1 MLLVWMIF
9 PNIEVDTVDGKCV
22 IVVEIYPG
30 ASRPYYIKSLGKCVA
45 IKKRMIEA
53 ARTNSEEAKGE
64 SCMEFE
70 KFEEIYQVLEAQKE
84 KDETATELYAD
95 VKEFAYKY
103 ATMRYQFSKMSREEK
118 AENDSYRTSQH
129 NRFMDSV
136 RIYLRYL
143 QNNGVSVPDISKLE
157 ADRKIF
163 GNFACYYIF
172 RIECE
177 QA

>member
-1 MLLVWMIF
+1 M
-9 PNIEVDTVDGKCV
+9 D
-22 IVVEIYPG
+22 
-30 ASRPYYIKSLGKCVA
+30 
-45 IKKRMIEA
+45 
-53 ARTNSEEAKGE
+53 
-64 SCMEFE
+64 FE
-70 KFEEIYQVLEAQKE
+70 KFEEVFQTLEAQKE
-84 KDETATELYAD
+84 KDETAAELYAD

-103 ATMRYQFSKMSREEK
+103 ATMQYRFSEMSREEK
-118 AENDSYRTSQH
+118 IENDSYRTSQH

-143 QNNGVSVPDISKLE
+143 QNNGVSVPDISSLE

-163 GNFACYYIF
+163 GNFACYFIF

>member
-1 MLLVWMIF
+1 
-9 PNIEVDTVDGKCV
+9 
-22 IVVEIYPG
+22 
-30 ASRPYYIKSLGKCVA
+30 
-45 IKKRMIEA
+45 
-53 ARTNSEEAKGE
+53 
-64 SCMEFE
+64 MELE
-70 KFEEIYQVLEAQKE
+70 KFEEVYEVLEAQKE
-84 KDETATELYAD
+84 KDETAAELYAD

-103 ATMRYQFSKMSREEK
+103 ATMRYRFSEMSREEK

-136 RIYLRYL
+136 RIYFRYL
-143 QNNGVSVPDISKLE
+143 QNNGVNVPDISKLE

>member
-1 MLLVWMIF
+1 
-9 PNIEVDTVDGKCV
+9 
-22 IVVEIYPG
+22 
-30 ASRPYYIKSLGKCVA
+30 
-45 IKKRMIEA
+45 
-53 ARTNSEEAKGE
+53 
-64 SCMEFE
+64 MELE
-70 KFEEIYQVLEAQKE
+70 KFEEVYQVLEAQKE
-84 KDETATELYAD
+84 KDETAAELYAD

-103 ATMRYQFSKMSREEK
+103 ATMRYRFSEM
-118 AENDSYRTSQH
+118 NDSYRTSQH

-136 RIYLRYL
+136 RIYFRYL
-143 QNNGVSVPDISKLE
+143 QNNGVNVPDISKLE

>member
-1 MLLVWMIF
+1 
-9 PNIEVDTVDGKCV
+9 
-22 IVVEIYPG
+22 
-30 ASRPYYIKSLGKCVA
+30 
-45 IKKRMIEA
+45 
-53 ARTNSEEAKGE
+53 
-64 SCMEFE
+64 MEFE
-70 KFEEIYQVLEAQKE
+70 KFEEVYQVLEAQKE
-84 KDETATELYAD
+84 KDETAAELYAD

-103 ATMRYQFSKMSREEK
+103 ATMRYRFSEMSREEK

-136 RIYLRYL
+136 RIYFRYL
-143 QNNGVSVPDISKLE
+143 QNNGVNVPDISKLE

-177 QA
+177 QAYVKACSPKNLLTKPKKCANF

>member
-1 MLLVWMIF
+1 
-9 PNIEVDTVDGKCV
+9 
-22 IVVEIYPG
+22 
-30 ASRPYYIKSLGKCVA
+30 
-45 IKKRMIEA
+45 
-53 ARTNSEEAKGE
+53 
-64 SCMEFE
+64 MELE
-70 KFEEIYQVLEAQKE
+70 KFEEVYQVLEAQKE
-84 KDETATELYAD
+84 KDETAAELYAD

-103 ATMRYQFSKMSREEK
+103 ATMRYRFSEMSREEK

-136 RIYLRYL
+136 RIYFRYL
-143 QNNGVSVPDISKLE
+143 QNNGVNVPDISKLE

-177 QA
+177 QGEKPVPPKNRPSS

>member
-1 MLLVWMIF
+1 M
-9 PNIEVDTVDGKCV
+9 TSCV
-22 IVVEIYPG
+22 ETFI
-30 ASRPYYIKSLGKCVA
+30 IKYR
-45 IKKRMIEA
+45 IKVRE
-53 ARTNSEEAKGE
+53 SERRK
-64 SCMEFE
+64 
-70 KFEEIYQVLEAQKE
+70 Q
-84 KDETATELYAD
+84 
-95 VKEFAYKY
+95 FAYKY
-103 ATMRYQFSKMSREEK
+103 ATMRYRFSEMSREEK

-136 RIYLRYL
+136 RIYFRYL
-143 QNNGVSVPDISKLE
+143 QNNGVNVPDISKLE

>member
-1 MLLVWMIF
+1 
-9 PNIEVDTVDGKCV
+9 
-22 IVVEIYPG
+22 
-30 ASRPYYIKSLGKCVA
+30 
-45 IKKRMIEA
+45 
-53 ARTNSEEAKGE
+53 
-64 SCMEFE
+64 MELE
-70 KFEEIYQVLEAQKE
+70 KFEEVYQVLEAQKE
-84 KDETATELYAD
+84 KDETAAELYAD

-103 ATMRYQFSKMSREEK
+103 ATMRYRFSEMSREEK

-136 RIYLRYL
+136 RIYFRYL
-143 QNNGVSVPDISKLE
+143 QNNGVNVPDISKLE

-163 GNFACYYIF
+163 GNFTCYYIF

>member
-1 MLLVWMIF
+1 
-9 PNIEVDTVDGKCV
+9 
-22 IVVEIYPG
+22 
-30 ASRPYYIKSLGKCVA
+30 
-45 IKKRMIEA
+45 
-53 ARTNSEEAKGE
+53 
-64 SCMEFE
+64 MELE
-70 KFEEIYQVLEAQKE
+70 KFEEVYQVLEAQKE
-84 KDETATELYAD
+84 KDETAAEL
-95 VKEFAYKY
+95 FAYKY
-103 ATMRYQFSKMSREEK
+103 ATMRYRFSEMSREEK

-136 RIYLRYL
+136 RIYFRYL

>member
-1 MLLVWMIF
+1 
-9 PNIEVDTVDGKCV
+9 
-22 IVVEIYPG
+22 
-30 ASRPYYIKSLGKCVA
+30 
-45 IKKRMIEA
+45 
-53 ARTNSEEAKGE
+53 
-64 SCMEFE
+64 MELE
-70 KFEEIYQVLEAQKE
+70 KFEEVYQVLEAQKE
-84 KDETATELYAD
+84 KDETAAELYAD
-95 VKEFAYKY
+95 VKEFAYK
-103 ATMRYQFSKMSREEK
+103 FSEMSREEK

-136 RIYLRYL
+136 RIYFRYL
-143 QNNGVSVPDISKLE
+143 QNNGVNVPDISKLE

>member
-1 MLLVWMIF
+1 
-9 PNIEVDTVDGKCV
+9 
-22 IVVEIYPG
+22 
-30 ASRPYYIKSLGKCVA
+30 
-45 IKKRMIEA
+45 
-53 ARTNSEEAKGE
+53 
-64 SCMEFE
+64 MELE
-70 KFEEIYQVLEAQKE
+70 KFEEVYQVLEAQKE
-84 KDETATELYAD
+84 KDETAAELYAD

-103 ATMRYQFSKMSREEK
+103 ATMRYQNPLLIIEEK

-136 RIYLRYL
+136 RIYFRYL
-143 QNNGVSVPDISKLE
+143 QNNGVDVPDISKLE

>member
-1 MLLVWMIF
+1 
-9 PNIEVDTVDGKCV
+9 
-22 IVVEIYPG
+22 
-30 ASRPYYIKSLGKCVA
+30 
-45 IKKRMIEA
+45 
-53 ARTNSEEAKGE
+53 
-64 SCMEFE
+64 MEFE
-70 KFEEIYQVLEAQKE
+70 KFEEVYQVLEAQKE
-84 KDETATELYAD
+84 KDETAAELYAD

-103 ATMRYQFSKMSREEK
+103 ATMRYRFSEMSREEK

-136 RIYLRYL
+136 RIYFRYL

-177 QA
+177 QAQRKACSPKNRPSS

>member
-1 MLLVWMIF
+1 
-9 PNIEVDTVDGKCV
+9 
-22 IVVEIYPG
+22 
-30 ASRPYYIKSLGKCVA
+30 
-45 IKKRMIEA
+45 MIEA

-64 SCMEFE
+64 SYMEFE

-103 ATMRYQFSKMSREEK
+103 ATMRYRFSKMSREEK

-143 QNNGVSVPDISKLE
+143 QNNGVSVPDINKLE

>member
-1 MLLVWMIF
+1 
-9 PNIEVDTVDGKCV
+9 
-22 IVVEIYPG
+22 
-30 ASRPYYIKSLGKCVA
+30 
-45 IKKRMIEA
+45 
-53 ARTNSEEAKGE
+53 
-64 SCMEFE
+64 MELE
-70 KFEEIYQVLEAQKE
+70 KFEEVYQVLVAQKE
-84 KDETATELYAD
+84 KDETAAELYAD
-95 VKEFAYKY
+95 VKESAYKY
-103 ATMRYQFSKMSREEK
+103 ATMRYRFSEMSREEK

-136 RIYLRYL
+136 RIYFRYL

>member
-1 MLLVWMIF
+1 
-9 PNIEVDTVDGKCV
+9 
-22 IVVEIYPG
+22 
-30 ASRPYYIKSLGKCVA
+30 
-45 IKKRMIEA
+45 
-53 ARTNSEEAKGE
+53 
-64 SCMEFE
+64 MELE
-70 KFEEIYQVLEAQKE
+70 KFEEVYQVLEAQKE
-84 KDETATELYAD
+84 KDETAAELYAD

-103 ATMRYQFSKMSREEK
+103 ATMRYRFSEMSREEK

-136 RIYLRYL
+136 RIYFRYL
-143 QNNGVSVPDISKLE
+143 QNNGVNVPDISELE

-177 QA
+177 QRKACSPKIRPSS